1 MEQLTVQSPIGPL
14 TLYAEAGALVRLSF
28 SEDRAAE
35 SASPLLQEAQRQL
48 AEYFA
53 GTRRRFDL
61 PLRPAGTPF
70 RQQVWAALDAIPYG
84 ETCTYAQLAAA
95 IGRPG
100 AARAVGMANHCNPL
114 PILIP
119 CHRCIGADGSLV
131 GYAGGLAVKAA
142 LLRLERR
149 AFL

>member
-1 MEQLTVQSPIGPL
+1 MEHLTVQSPIGPL
-14 TLYAEAGALVRLSF
+14 TLYAEAGALIKLTF
-28 SEDRAAE
+28 SDEGSAE
-35 SASPLLQEAQRQL
+35 TASPLLQEARRQL

-53 GTRRRFDL
+53 GARRRFDL

-84 ETCTYAQLAAA
+84 ETRTYAQLAAA

-114 PILIP
+114 PVLIP

-142 LLRLERR
+142 LLRLEKR